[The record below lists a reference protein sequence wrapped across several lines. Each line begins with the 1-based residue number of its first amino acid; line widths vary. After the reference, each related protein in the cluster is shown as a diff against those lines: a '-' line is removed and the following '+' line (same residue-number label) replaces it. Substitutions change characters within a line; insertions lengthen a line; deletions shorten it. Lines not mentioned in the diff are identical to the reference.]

1 MRVRKRIPTLP
12 LSWRN
17 DKPQLPGGRFVRCT
31 DMPNATLSSQ
41 GRPPQPSCLTKG
53 DKAAPVGCNDSFGS
67 GPVNLPQQV
76 RMLHHY
82 PEAALNLLGE
92 FAKELVRRVAS
103 KPLDG
108 PYQHP
113 IAFLNQVEQSDQASW
128 LPGSLGDLQHPAQ
141 ATAADTAPGR
151 LVTGTNGSKL
161 LGEPRIGANI
171 GDRPQLHLVEC

>member
-1 MRVRKRIPTLP
+1 
-12 LSWRN
+12 
-17 DKPQLPGGRFVRCT
+17 
-31 DMPNATLSSQ
+31 
-41 GRPPQPSCLTKG
+41 
-53 DKAAPVGCNDSFGS
+53 
-67 GPVNLPQQV
+67 
-76 RMLHHY
+76 MLHHY
-82 PEAALNLLGE
+82 PEAALNQLGE
-92 FAKELVRRVAS
+92 LAKELVGRAAS

-113 IAFLNQVEQSDQASW
+113 IAFLNQVEQSDRASW

-161 LGEPRIGANI
+161 LGEPRIGADI